1 MSFTSLNQNSVHS
14 KLGDS
19 MSHPFFIFIIW
30 SYEFSRPSFHESF
43 IWDLICSIADQ
54 SALPWC
60 IFGDSNDLLSSD
72 EKIGNRDHPNW
83 LIQDFCEVIS
93 DCNLHDLPIED
104 YTYTWARRKRKFVA
118 NTKDNKFL
126 LGCLFESHNILR
138 HS

>member
-1 MSFTSLNQNSVHS
+1 MLLIGLS
-14 KLGDS
+14 KIL
-19 MSHPFFIFIIW
+19 
-30 SYEFSRPSFHESF
+30 
-43 IWDLICSIADQ
+43 WDLICSIADQ

-104 YTYTWARRKRKFVA
+104 YTYTWARRKGKANAIKKKLNRALATCDWMDLFPNFKLINAMASKLDHSPILLLDANSRRFFRK
-118 NTKDNKFL
+118 
-126 LGCLFESHNILR
+126 
-138 HS
+138 